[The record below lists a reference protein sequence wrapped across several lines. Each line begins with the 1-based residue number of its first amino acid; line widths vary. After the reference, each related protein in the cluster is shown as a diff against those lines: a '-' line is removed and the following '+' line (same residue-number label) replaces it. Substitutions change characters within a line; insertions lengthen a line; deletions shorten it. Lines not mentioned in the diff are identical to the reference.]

1 MNQTFA
7 QYLKDRRMSQRMTLR
22 DFCIKAEA
30 DPANISRIERGH
42 APPPQGQAILAR
54 YAAALGIK
62 DGTDDWITFCDLAAA
77 GRGIIPKDIM
87 DDKELAAHLP
97 VIFRTVRGTKPT
109 EGEIRKLVETIRRS

>member
-1 MNQTFA
+1 MNPTFA
-7 QYLKDRRMSQRMTLR
+7 TYFKDRRIQQRMTLR

-30 DPANISRIERGH
+30 DPANISRIER
-42 APPPQGQAILAR
+42 ALVPPPQDHAILAR

-62 DGTDDWITFCDLAAA
+62 DGTDDWFTFCDLAAA

-97 VIFRTVRGTKPT
+97 AIFRTIRGAKPAT
-109 EGEIRKLVETIRRS
+109 DDMLRLVEKIRLS